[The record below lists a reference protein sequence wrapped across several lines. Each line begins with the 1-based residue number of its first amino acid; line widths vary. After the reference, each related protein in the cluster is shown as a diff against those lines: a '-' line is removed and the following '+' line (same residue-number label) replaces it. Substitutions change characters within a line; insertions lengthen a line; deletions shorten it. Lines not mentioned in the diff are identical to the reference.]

1 MQEDAVRLI
10 DIGFRNDQA
19 IREVHRCGDSRSVH
33 HVTNDFVAIRS
44 TKITATEHLPTKPQ
58 VAHKHLFMGQR
69 ACHSAGYRNQGFA
82 GAQAIRFL
90 GETFSWVYG
99 RRV

>member
-1 MQEDAVRLI
+1 VDVADSIRRYEK
-10 DIGFRNDQA
+10 IGVLPMALRSPSGYRIYPQSA
-19 IREVHRCGDSRSVH
+19 IERVTVVH
-33 HVTNDFVAIRS
+33 H
-44 TKITATEHLPTKPQ
+44 
-58 VAHKHLFMGQR
+58 
-69 ACHSAGYRNQGFA
+69 SASYMNQGFA